1 MNEGA
6 ARTISLQLLV
16 AFVMLSTPWARASD
30 TPESTMGLVDPYLMA
45 DRNAEIALARSAAPP
60 SISADATVLVLTRHG
75 YETASEGKNGWVCLV
90 DRSWSGG
97 FHDPG
102 FWTPKVRGPG
112 CFNPPAVRSILP
124 TTLKRAEM
132 VLAGRSKAEIA
143 SAIKTA
149 LEKKELPALEPG
161 AMCYMM
167 SHDQRLGDGSGPWVP
182 HLMFYVP
189 QMDTAAWGS
198 DQPGTPVF
206 LNSQFNGAPEPV
218 TVFMVVVNKWSD
230 GTPLNVTKHEH

>member
-1 MNEGA
+1 MNKGA
-6 ARTISLQLLV
+6 AWTISLQLLV
-16 AFVMLSTPWARASD
+16 AFVMLSPPWARASD
-30 TPESTMGLVDPYLMA
+30 TAKPTMGPVDAYLMA
-45 DRNAEIALARSAAPP
+45 DRDAEIALARSAAPP

-75 YETASEGKNGWVCLV
+75 YETASEGKNGFVCLV

-102 FWTPKVRGPG
+102 FWTPIVRGPG
-112 CFNPPAVRSILP
+112 CFNPAAVRSILP
-124 TTLKRAEM
+124 LTKKRAEL

-143 SAIKTA
+143 SIMKAA
-149 LEKKELPALEPG
+149 VDKKELPALEPG

-167 SHDQRLGDGSGPWVP
+167 SHDQRLGDGTGPWAP

-198 DQPGTPVF
+198 DQSGTPVF

>member
-1 MNEGA
+1 MNRGA
-6 ARTISLQLLV
+6 ARTISLQLLM
-16 AFVMLSTPWARASD
+16 AFVALSAPWAWAGD
-30 TPESTMGLVDPYLMA
+30 TSESTMGPLDPYLMA

-75 YETASEGKNGWVCLV
+75 YETAIEGKNGFVCFV
-90 DRSWSGG
+90 DRSWSAG
-97 FHDPG
+97 FDYPG
-102 FWTPKVRGPG
+102 FWVSKVRGPG
-112 CFNPPAVRSILP
+112 CLNPPAARSVLP
-124 TTLKRAEM
+124 LTLKRTEM

-143 SAIKTA
+143 SGIKTA

-167 SHDQRLGDGSGPWVP
+167 SHDQRLGDGSGPWAP
-182 HLMFYVP
+182 HLMFYLP
-189 QMDTAAWGS
+189 QMDTATWGS
-198 DQPGTPVF
+198 DQSGTPVF

-230 GTPLNVTKHEH
+230 GTPFNATQHAH

>member
-1 MNEGA
+1 MNKGA
-6 ARTISLQLLV
+6 ARTISLRLLV
-16 AFVMLSTPWARASD
+16 AFVMLATPWARAGD
-30 TPESTMGLVDPYLMA
+30 TPESTMGPVDPYLMA
-45 DRNAEIALARSAAPP
+45 NREAEVALARSAAPP

-75 YETASEGKNGWVCLV
+75 FETASVGKNGFVCLV

-112 CFNPPAVRSILP
+112 CFNPPAARSILP
-124 TTLKRAEM
+124 ITLKRTEM

-149 LEKKELPALEPG
+149 LEKKELPPLEPG

-198 DQPGTPVF
+198 DRPGTPVF

>member
-1 MNEGA
+1 MNKGA
-6 ARTISLQLLV
+6 VRTVSLQLLV
-16 AFVMLSTPWARASD
+16 AFVMVSPPWARAGG
-30 TPESTMGLVDPYLMA
+30 TPEPTMGRLDAYLMA
-45 DRNAEIALARSAAPP
+45 DRDAEVALARSAAPP

-75 YETASEGKNGWVCLV
+75 FETASSGKNGWVCLV

-97 FHDPG
+97 FDDPG
-102 FWTPKVRGPG
+102 FWTPAARGPG
-112 CFNPPAVRSILP
+112 CFNPAAVRSILP
-124 TTLKRAEM
+124 LTLKRTEM
-132 VLAGRSKAEIA
+132 ILAGRSKAEIA

-149 LEKKELPALEPG
+149 LENKELPALEPG

-167 SHDQRLGDGSGPWVP
+167 SHDQRLGDGTGPWVP

-189 QMDTAAWGS
+189 QMPTAAWGS

-230 GTPLNVTKHEH
+230 GTPVNGAQHQH